1 MCYPPFFT
9 FSWALLPRQ
18 PGLCKALGDCSM
30 IQLRY
35 MSSHAA
41 LQTISWAND
50 NYPGGPA
57 TPITF
62 FSPYQAESIFPLVTS
77 CQRVPLGSGCSPVQG
92 ITLEM
97 FIDGNPD
104 AEHRLGFRS
113 ICLFFTVFTVFTTV
127 LPLFVVHC
135 RFFLF
140 VKALK
145 FDNRLYI
152 T

>member
-18 PGLCKALGDCSM
+18 PGLCKALRDCSM

-35 MSSHAA
+35 MSSHTA

-62 FSPYQAESIFPLVTS
+62 FSPYQADSSFPLVTS
-77 CQRVPLGSGCSPVQG
+77 RQHVPLGSGRSPLQG
-92 ITLEM
+92 IPLEL

-104 AEHRLGFRS
+104 AQQRLGWRIDQYAKF
-113 ICLFFTVFTVFTTV
+113 ILFFTVFTAVF
-127 LPLFVVHC
+127 LLFVVHYSVL
-135 RFFLF
+135 LF
-140 VKALK
+140 VDALK
-145 FDNRLYI
+145 FDK
-152 T
+152 

>member
-1 MCYPPFFT
+1 
-9 FSWALLPRQ
+9 
-18 PGLCKALGDCSM
+18 M

-113 ICLFFTVFTVFTTV
+113 ICLFFYCIYCVHNCLTTV
-127 LPLFVVHC
+127 C
-135 RFFLF
+135 R
-140 VKALK
+140 ALQIFSFCK
-145 FDNRLYI
+145 S
-152 T
+152 TQV